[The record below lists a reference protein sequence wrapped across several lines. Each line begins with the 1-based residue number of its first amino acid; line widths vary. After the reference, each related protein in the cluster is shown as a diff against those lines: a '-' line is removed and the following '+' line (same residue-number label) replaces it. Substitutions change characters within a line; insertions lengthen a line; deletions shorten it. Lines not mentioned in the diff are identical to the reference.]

1 MINIDR
7 RGIDFVIC
15 NIANESEI
23 HYISRKCPGIV
34 SCIVQHSSVAVYS
47 MEGKGNLSFRIWA
60 APVLDWDCFD

>member
-23 HYISRKCPGIV
+23 HYISRNAP
-34 SCIVQHSSVAVYS
+34 A
-47 MEGKGNLSFRIWA
+47 LLA
-60 APVLDWDCFD
+60 A